1 MAAHVNR
8 HLGRLLRHFRVDR
21 RLTQQQLAKESGVS
35 IRTIRDIERGDSQQP
50 RRETVRLMAT
60 ALALSSAELTE
71 LEAASGRSATRDDL
85 KLAFES
91 APLAPPSP
99 IDALIGRHAE
109 VAALTA
115 SLRMG
120 SQRLVTI
127 TGIGGVGKTRLVLE
141 VAGRLHEA
149 DGVAVLWASSDS
161 LYPTEP
167 RASEQ
172 LSSVLRSGIDGLLG
186 STEGGCAELDGVIVG
201 HPTLLVLDGQ
211 RANRLRVDRIMTLL
225 RDCAGMRVVITSSGP
240 LDLHGERVF
249 PLAPLAVP
257 EHARAADLA
266 GLVRVP
272 SVELLTRYVRQV
284 RPGFRLTDENA
295 HAVVELA
302 RWADGIPAALEA
314 VASWFTVY
322 EPAALCEQVDA
333 DPFAFIEG
341 LRERLDER
349 LGALAGGE
357 RFLLGRLSD
366 LERTW
371 TVAEAATAS
380 GLPPTACARSVRKL
394 LAQGVV
400 RPAGSADR
408 SRFRVLNLVR
418 CLRSGRPV
426 GVGAA

>member
-1 MAAHVNR
+1 MAAA
-8 HLGRLLRHFRVDR
+8 LG
-21 RLTQQQLAKESGVS
+21 LASG
-35 IRTIRDIERGDSQQP
+35 
-50 RRETVRLMAT
+50 
-60 ALALSSAELTE
+60 ELTE

-99 IDALIGRHAE
+99 IDALIGRRAE
-109 VAALTA
+109 IAALTG
-115 SLRMG
+115 SLCAG

-127 TGIGGVGKTRLVLE
+127 TGIGGVGKTRLALE
-141 VAGRLHEA
+141 VAGRLHETS
-149 DGVAVLWASSDS
+149 GFAVLWASSDS
-161 LYPTEP
+161 LYPTAP

-172 LSSVLRSGIDGLLG
+172 LSTVLRSGLDGLLG
-186 STEGGCAELDGVIVG
+186 STDLGCAELDGVIVG

-211 RANRLRVDRIMTLL
+211 RADLLRADRILALL

-240 LDLHGERVF
+240 LGLHGERVF

-257 EHARAADLA
+257 EHPQAKDPA
-266 GLVRVP
+266 GLAQVP
-272 SVELLTRYVRQV
+272 SIELLTRYVRQV
-284 RPGFRLTDENA
+284 RPGFRLTGENA

-322 EPAALCEQVDA
+322 EPGALCEQVDA

-357 RFLLGRLSD
+357 RFLLGRLVD

-371 TVAEAATAS
+371 SVADAAAVS
-380 GLPPTACARSVRKL
+380 GLPPTACARSVRRL
-394 LAQGVV
+394 LAQGMV

-418 CLRSGRPV
+418 CLRSGQPV